1 MGMVYDSDEWEM
13 VVFINA
19 KEHCRIPGCEHVS
32 DMWPKVRMNSTLIY
46 KLVEVLGFF
55 LMNKYA

>member
-55 LMNKYA
+55 